1 MNNWKLTLSI
11 QHIKTKFGRVPHNT
25 SKAKAKWNCL
35 LCQRCATLRT
45 ESAAPLYPAPL
56 ECLPRP
62 GLVIQ
67 VTPDLWSKVPARRSR
82 LSFLIYN
89 PSLPLV
95 LFNPNLP
102 WSTFSPDLT
111 SSMLRKYWKHQFLF
125 AFLIKTMSCP
135 LSRFSL
141 PGNLVDHRS
150 AWKARCPNSFSPPPS
165 KGCYTLFGPYFLQ

>member
-1 MNNWKLTLSI
+1 MRVTPELQRHGSPELLGSAFVHQPHLRGSLFRYFTGAEVARTNYLGANNQTYMNNWKLTLSI

-45 ESAAPLYPAPL
+45 ASAAPLYQAPL
-56 ECLPRP
+56 ECTPHP

-111 SSMLRKYWKHQFLF
+111 SSMLRKY
-125 AFLIKTMSCP
+125 
-135 LSRFSL
+135 
-141 PGNLVDHRS
+141 
-150 AWKARCPNSFSPPPS
+150 
-165 KGCYTLFGPYFLQ
+165 